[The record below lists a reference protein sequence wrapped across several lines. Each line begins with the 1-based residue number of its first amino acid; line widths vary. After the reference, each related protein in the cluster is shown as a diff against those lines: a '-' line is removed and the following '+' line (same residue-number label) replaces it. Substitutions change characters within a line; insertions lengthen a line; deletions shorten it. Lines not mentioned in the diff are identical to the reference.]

1 MISERWFDVRRFIEC
16 VAFVLLSILAGILE
30 FLEFVFNVI
39 VRFVIRFWPYAV
51 LIFFA
56 IWLWKKM
63 IVD

>member
-1 MISERWFDVRRFIEC
+1 MRTFMATI
-16 VAFVLLSILAGILE
+16 AFVLLSILAIILE
-30 FLEFVFNVI
+30 FLKFVINVI

-63 IVD
+63 IVG

>member
-1 MISERWFDVRRFIEC
+1 MRRFIEC
-16 VAFVLLSILAGILE
+16 VAFVLLSILVGILE

-63 IVD
+63 IVG

>member
-1 MISERWFDVRRFIEC
+1 MRRFMEC
-16 VAFVLLSILAGILE
+16 VAFVLLSILVGILE
-30 FLEFVFNVI
+30 FLEFVVNVI

-63 IVD
+63 IVG

>member
-1 MISERWFDVRRFIEC
+1 MRRFIEC
-16 VAFVLLSILAGILE
+16 VLFVLLSILVGILE
-30 FLEFVFNVI
+30 FLEFVVNVI

-63 IVD
+63 IVG

>member
-1 MISERWFDVRRFIEC
+1 MRTFIETI
-16 VAFVLLSILAGILE
+16 VFVLLSILAIILE
-30 FLEFVFNVI
+30 FLKFVVNVI

-63 IVD
+63 IVG

>member
-1 MISERWFDVRRFIEC
+1 MISERWFDMRTFMATI
-16 VAFVLLSILAGILE
+16 AFVLLSILAIILE
-30 FLEFVFNVI
+30 FLKFVINVI

-63 IVD
+63 IVG